1 MCMYH
6 ASWERRAEV
15 AHVHRRSQP
24 HNCAMGRPPTF
35 FSVGGPVSGWY
46 GSAYTRMKAWIERR
60 QAGSDRLLPVSQSQ
74 CRRKRSLVV
83 ESRIS
88 KACTRPNRRTST
100 ADIRNGSTS
109 TCRNINRRVTRAA
122 TFPHAP
128 VRGCRQR
135 GVEVWPTSWDRLHA
149 HQGSRAR
156 DTLAWRPRPVGRP
169 CRAVLVPRQGGERAP
184 RAEAPSL
191 HPSPTCHCGNL
202 LYSVA
207 WDHESLSR
215 GCHPPPPHPTCQPG
229 DHPTLFTPPLY
240 PPDTVAGG
248 LPPSRASKLLS
259 VGGGGATPLS
269 CAAAGTSGIC
279 RYGSNWLFTGFTLTR
294 RLSTSSALNIVLTQR
309 CQESKSHGCQSLRH
323 PGSR

>member
-215 GCHPPPPHPTCQPG
+215 GCHPPPPTRLASQVI
-229 DHPTLFTPPLY
+229 TRLFSLPLCTRQTPWQEACRR
-240 PPDTVAGG
+240 AGQVSSS
-248 LPPSRASKLLS
+248 LW
-259 VGGGGATPLS
+259 VGGGQPLS
-269 CAAAGTSGIC
+269 PALQQALLVSAGMGPTGYLRGSPSHVGC
-279 RYGSNWLFTGFTLTR
+279 RPAPL
-294 RLSTSSALNIVLTQR
+294 
-309 CQESKSHGCQSLRH
+309 
-323 PGSR
+323 